1 MHTESMQL
9 MKYFID
15 KHLNIN
21 NELDILDVGSYDING
36 SYKSLFLNKKWHYTG
51 IDLLAGPNVDII
63 SESEYKFG
71 IKKQYDV
78 VISGNCLEHV
88 EAPWLLI
95 KEIEKTVKKGGLICL
110 ITPFSV
116 GEHRYPIDCWRIL
129 PDGYKYLLEK
139 ESNFKVLGSRINNE
153 SPITKIKFFDNRPK
167 LTWIFNLLPD
177 RLKRF
182 FSYKYYPIQDTFV
195 IGIKN

>member
-1 MHTESMQL
+1 MQI
-9 MKYFID
+9 MNYFIEEYLD
-15 KHLNIN
+15 KNH
-21 NELDILDVGSYDING
+21 ELDILDVGSFDING
-36 SYKSLFLNKKWHYTG
+36 SYKSLFFNEKWNYTG
-51 IDLLAGPNVDII
+51 IDIVVGPNVDII
-63 SESEYKFG
+63 SKSEYEFG
-71 IKKQYDV
+71 VKKQYDV

-110 ITPFSV
+110 ITPFSI

-139 ESNFKVLGSRINNE
+139 ESNFKVLESRINNE
-153 SPITKIKFFDNRPK
+153 SPIKKINFFDNRPK
-167 LTWIFNLLPD
+167 LIWIYKLLPN
-177 RLKRF
+177 RLKRV
-182 FSYKYYPIQDTFV
+182 FSYIYYPIQDTFV